1 MLYSKSRIQVYN
13 IFEMTNTINNSIYR
27 ISEQIAASLQAIA
40 SPARVAILL
49 AIGRGEACVC
59 HLEAAL
65 GYRQAYISQHL
76 MALREAGIVT
86 DRREGRYIHYR
97 LRDVSILDLV
107 RQAARMQEVT
117 EAEMAA
123 LAARPGKE
131 CPCPK
136 CNSEK
141 EDCHEKNLECCA
153 G

>member
-1 MLYSKSRIQVYN
+1 
-13 IFEMTNTINNSIYR
+13 MTNMINNYISR
-27 ISEQIAASLQAIA
+27 ISEQIAVPLQAIA

-86 DRREGRYIHYR
+86 DRREGRYIHYH

-107 RQAARMQEVT
+107 RQAALLQGVKET
-117 EAEMAA
+117 EMAA
-123 LAARPGKE
+123 LAALPGKE

-141 EDCHEKNLECCA
+141 EGCHEKSLECCA